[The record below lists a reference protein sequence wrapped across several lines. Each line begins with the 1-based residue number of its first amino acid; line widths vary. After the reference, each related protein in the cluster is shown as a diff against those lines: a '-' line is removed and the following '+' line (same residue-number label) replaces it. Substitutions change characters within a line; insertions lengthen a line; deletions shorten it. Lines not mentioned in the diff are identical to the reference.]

1 MNPRLS
7 VHRGVVIAIL
17 LVAFA
22 SAILFLRI
30 GGISVHAHYEG
41 DVAAPTQRPEGFH
54 LIPGF
59 DGTRQELTFKGVSCH
74 AHAAWSNDL
83 YGVCH

>member
-1 MNPRLS
+1 MNPPLN
-7 VHRGVVIAIL
+7 VHRVVVIAIL

-22 SAILFLRI
+22 SGILFLRI

-41 DVAAPTQRPEGFH
+41 GVTSPAPRPEGFH
-54 LIPGF
+54 LVPWF
-59 DGTRQELTFKGVSCH
+59 NGTRQELTFKGVSCH
-74 AHAAWSNDL
+74 AQAAWSNDL